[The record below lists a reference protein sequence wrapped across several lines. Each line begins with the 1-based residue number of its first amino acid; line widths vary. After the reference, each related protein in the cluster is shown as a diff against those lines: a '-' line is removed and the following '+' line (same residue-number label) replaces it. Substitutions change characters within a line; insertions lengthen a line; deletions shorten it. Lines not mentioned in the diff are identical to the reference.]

1 MIEPTYDYRM
11 MAIDP
16 SARSG
21 LGIAI
26 GEVTAGQLVPVYADT
41 VDLLRL
47 SVKQLGHDSFPA
59 RLECLDRLLC
69 SLIDKWDIRVVACE
83 DCYLGASAHS
93 YRLAVT
99 VIERIKWIV
108 KDLLPTELRLMEP
121 SVVKVYSRV
130 HGNDGDKN
138 KMSAFVEQWIS
149 TLPHCSLD
157 TGLLDE
163 HSTDA
168 LAILHACH
176 RRLLE

>member
-1 MIEPTYDYRM
+1 MTELRYDYRM

-26 GEVTAGQLVPVYADT
+26 GEVTNGQLVPVYADT
-41 VDLLRL
+41 IDLLKL
-47 SVKQLGHDSFPA
+47 SIKQVGDDSFQS
-59 RLECLDRLLC
+59 RLKCLDRLIYN
-69 SLIDKWDIRVVACE
+69 LIDRWDVRIVACE

-99 VIERIKWIV
+99 VIERIRWIV
-108 KDLLPTELRLMEP
+108 KDLLPTELKLMEP
-121 SVVKVYSRV
+121 SVVKVYSKV

-138 KMSAFVEQWIS
+138 KMSAFVEQWTS

-157 TGLLDE
+157 TSALDE